1 MRESFLR
8 DLDFHSIKSVTISP
22 VRRID
27 GELSERPFNTRDITF
42 INERDEIFHITLF
55 STNLDFIPL
64 TLADK
69 STHAI

>member
-22 VRRID
+22 VRRIE

-42 INERDEIFHITLF
+42 INERDEMFHITLF
-55 STNLDFIPL
+55 STDLDFIPL

-69 STHAI
+69 SIHAI

>member
-22 VRRID
+22 VRRIS
-27 GELSERPFNTRDITF
+27 GELSEKDFNTRDITF
-42 INERDEIFHITLF
+42 INERDEMFHITLF

-69 STHAI
+69 SVHAI

>member
-1 MRESFLR
+1 MRNSFLR

-27 GELSERPFNTRDITF
+27 GQLKDKPFNVRDITF
-42 INERDEIFHITLF
+42 INERDEMFHITLF
-55 STNLDFIPL
+55 SHNLDFIPL

-69 STHAI
+69 SIHAI